1 MFSFIVYFF
10 IQQAKKKRAQEE
22 LAAREAA
29 ARKVA
34 AEKAAAAEAA
44 ARKARADEQ
53 ALKELAV
60 RVYLCELLFCTFMHF
75 YHLLLEPFRSTHF
88 SSTRPRSNGLEKRP
102 PPAPL
107 PRKRL
112 LSVLRLPLVPLPP
125 LLRRE
130 RLLQRRRRRSWRCA
144 WSSG

>member
-1 MFSFIVYFF
+1 MSSLVL
-10 IQQAKKKRAQEE
+10 QVKKKQAE
-22 LAAREAA
+22 LEAA
-29 ARKVA
+29 ARAEA
-34 AEKAAAAEAA
+34 ARALAAKIAAAKAVAAEAA

-88 SSTRPRSNGLEKRP
+88 SSTRPRSNGLAKRP
-102 PPAPL
+102 PPVPL
-107 PRKRL
+107 PPKRL
-112 LSVLRLPLVPLPP
+112 QSVLRLPLVPLPP

-130 RLLQRRRRRSWRCA
+130 RWLPRRRRRSWRCA
-144 WSSG
+144 WPSG